1 MSKEDHV
8 TSSLVL
14 ALIELGQEDC
24 QLNKSFNYL
33 QVYYDI
39 LGKSQFKGYDSKIIE
54 SDPVAVQA
62 INHHIALN
70 QDPAY
75 MDTINE
81 IIKRSI
87 EASDSEDRVTDLKFA
102 VHLLI
107 KYK

>member
-1 MSKEDHV
+1 MKF
-8 TSSLVL
+8 SLVL

-24 QLNKSFNYL
+24 QLNKSLNFL

-39 LGKSQFKGYDSKIIE
+39 LGKSLFKGYDPKIIE
-54 SDPVAVQA
+54 TDPISVQA

-70 QDPAY
+70 QDPAHI
-75 MDTINE
+75 DTINE
-81 IIKRSI
+81 IIKKRI
-87 EASDSEDRVTDLKFA
+87 EASDSEDHAKDLKFV